1 MPLWALMPDAD
12 LQDTAALISCNQ
24 DIAADGAFSLGM
36 LADLDRNLV
45 EDGPW
50 AYRRLYWECGVI
62 RAYWHDDWSLDGKA
76 FQRPS

>member
-1 MPLWALMPDAD
+1 LPLWALMPDAD

-50 AYRRLYWECGVI
+50 AYRRPYWECGGDPRLLARRLV
-62 RAYWHDDWSLDGKA
+62 A
-76 FQRPS
+76 